1 MNKIAILTDSVRKR
15 LGDRLNKLQ
24 LHSDLY
30 ELAQVPLIEDF
41 VLRGILGC
49 LVARLGGQQTVY
61 FLQPAPDIP
70 CSRLLKMTTD
80 KRGDHGADWLCAG
93 IDGGTGHCLAD
104 GRTAQGGVRQDL
116 RGHRFYPQ
124 ACGFA
129 GNGRK
134 RPPGLSIASFPRPR
148 GQHEAERLHAK
159 ELKQEH
165 EAEI

>member
-61 FLQPAPDIP
+61 FLK
-70 CSRLLKMTTD
+70 SRN
-80 KRGDHGADWLCAG
+80 C
-93 IDGGTGHCLAD
+93 
-104 GRTAQGGVRQDL
+104 Q
-116 RGHRFYPQ
+116 
-124 ACGFA
+124 
-129 GNGRK
+129 
-134 RPPGLSIASFPRPR
+134 
-148 GQHEAERLHAK
+148 
-159 ELKQEH
+159 
-165 EAEI
+165 